1 VGQEK
6 GGKKKMEEKRVIVV
20 VIDLLLIGLAI
31 AIELVAIWTLLVLNA
46 FPAIQK
52 GYWHIAWAPILG
64 WVVLSIVSIY
74 GCYFLAKTVRKKVK
88 KR

>member
-1 VGQEK
+1 
-6 GGKKKMEEKRVIVV
+6 MIVV

-31 AIELVAIWTLLVLNA
+31 AIELVAIWTLVVLNA

-52 GYWHIAWAPILG
+52 GYWYIAWVPILG